1 MDQFKSQA
9 AGLGVCSKIV
19 GCICSCGCLAAI
31 ITFTVYCGMYAFN
44 NPEPQAYY
52 IAATGTSPASLVGVA
67 DVDAVGV
74 TAVHDQF
81 VRWFTWVFAQQMVMF
96 FGGPIIVLL
105 VICIMRMSACLGNL
119 CGVLMACGFCGSGL
133 GAWIAG
139 MVWRFSEAGRVA
151 SGDYLT
157 EGEVAGPDMQIQSG
171 KFMGIYYLITWIMM
185 GVSCGCSILGA
196 IVADNDLARRSNDPV
211 PVSGVIR
218 ALKGNKGI
226 AIVNRINEDLR
237 FTGWVN
243 IIRHLSNLGQPKR
256 YAIYITTIA

>member
-52 IAATGTSPASLVGVA
+52 IAATGASPASLVGVA

-81 VRWFTWVFAQQMVMF
+81 VRWFTWIFAQQKVMF
-96 FGGPIIVLL
+96 FGGPIIVFL
-105 VICIMRMSACLGNL
+105 VTCIMRVSACLGNL
-119 CGVLMACGFCGSGL
+119 CGVLMACGVCGSGL

-139 MVWRFSEAGRVA
+139 MVWRFSEAGKFA
-151 SGDYLT
+151 SGDNLADDYVPADDTLL
-157 EGEVAGPDMQIQSG
+157 QLSNG
-171 KFMGIYYLITWIMM
+171 KFMGIYYLITWILL
-185 GVSCGCSILGA
+185 GTICGCSI
-196 IVADNDLARRSNDPV
+196 IVGL
-211 PVSGVIR
+211 
-218 ALKGNKGI
+218 
-226 AIVNRINEDLR
+226 
-237 FTGWVN
+237 FTCICN
-243 IIRHLSNLGQPKR
+243 ICK
-256 YAIYITTIA
+256 